1 MAGDPMMQMHVLL
14 SDRVAYYRTFVLDI
28 RFWTQLN
35 LYLLTWC
42 TVETALYF
50 GDKGAPNFS
59 NHAMNWLLFMWKKL
73 FRGLIAA
80 KLPGRCKRARL
91 CQQLGYGTH
100 THTVSFIQ
108 SYHVTIM
115 FLLIVRTFMIVYSH
129 SDTNHDRHYVGP
141 RGCRS
146 VPLCQS
152 KAQ

>member
-1 MAGDPMMQMHVLL
+1 MMQMHVLL

-59 NHAMNWLLFMWKKL
+59 NHAMNWLFMWKKL
-73 FRGLIAA
+73 FRGLIASKTSWEVQTRKA
-80 KLPGRCKRARL
+80 APAVGVWD
-91 CQQLGYGTH
+91 TH
-100 THTVSFIQ
+100 TYSFIHTIL
-108 SYHVTIM
+108 SCNYHVPVDCSY
-115 FLLIVRTFMIVYSH
+115 FHVYNHSH
-129 SDTNHDRHYVGP
+129 INHDRYYVGP